1 MQRLDNPVRDYSW
14 GSASDIPEFL
24 GRAAEGGPVAE
35 LWIGAHPD
43 SPSRVV
49 RDGNSQSLAE
59 VIAARPQAELG
70 PEVAS
75 RFGSR
80 LPFLLKVISA
90 ARPLSLQVHPDKQRA
105 ERAYAAQQ
113 QAPGAPRDY
122 TDDNHKP
129 ELICA
134 LRDGFAGLCGFRAV
148 PDSRHLLASLSVAG
162 LAEISD
168 CLDCANPA
176 DGLRNTVTSILTSD
190 SDKASLIAAVQQACE
205 RIAAEGGVWGP
216 ACAAYAAVAAAYP
229 ADPGVLVALLLN
241 YVELAAGEGLFVG
254 AGVPHCYLRGF
265 GAELMASSDNVLRA
279 GLTSKR
285 VNVPEL
291 LAVLDFRQ
299 EEPAVLCPVPG
310 RAVGP
315 GHDGYEPG
323 AAYLTPVEDFR
334 LSRIDLSDQ
343 PVGLPGCGP
352 QILLCIAGTAQ
363 LHDGH
368 GGVLVLA
375 RGQSAYL
382 SAGDTRISIA
392 GRGTVLRATVGAG
405 PGLSPDVAMAE
416 FGSVGV
422 SGLVATERRGQP
434 R

>member
-1 MQRLDNPVRDYSW
+1 VHRLDNPVRDYAW

-24 GRAAEGGPVAE
+24 GIAAEGSPVAE

-49 RDGNSQSLAE
+49 RDGIYESLAE

-90 ARPLSLQVHPDKQRA
+90 ARPLSLQVHPDKQHA
-105 ERAYAAQQ
+105 ERAYAAQK

-134 LRDGFAGLCGFRAV
+134 LRDGFAGLCGFRPV
-148 PDSRHLLASLSVAG
+148 PDSRQLLAALSVAG

-168 CLDCANPA
+168 LLDCANPA
-176 DGLRNTVTSILTSD
+176 DGLRNAVTSVLTSD
-190 SDKASLIAAVQQACE
+190 TDMASLIAAVKQGCE
-205 RIAAEGGVWGP
+205 RIAAAGGMWGP

-241 YVELAAGEGLFVG
+241 YVELAAGEAVFVG

-291 LAVLDFRQ
+291 LRVLDFRSA
-299 EEPAVLCPVPG
+299 EPTVLRPMPSRV
-310 RAVGP
+310 VESGP
-315 GHDGYEPG
+315 EGDEPG
-323 AAYLTPVEDFR
+323 AAYPTPVEDFR
-334 LSRIDLSDQ
+334 LSRLDLSDH
-343 PVGLPGCGP
+343 PLSLPDGRP
-352 QILLCIAGTAQ
+352 QILLCIAGSAR
-363 LHDGH
+363 LRDDSGRL
-368 GGVLVLA
+368 LVLS
-375 RGQSAYL
+375 RGESAYQPA
-382 SAGDTRISIA
+382 SDTGVSIA
-392 GRGTVLRATVGAG
+392 GRGVVLLATVGTSASSI
-405 PGLSPDVAMAE
+405 PGDLAKS
-416 FGSVGV
+416 
-422 SGLVATERRGQP
+422 TR
-434 R
+434 